1 MKKVRNL
8 NGKYSILFSSVV
20 TAKPGVVVVVSAVVV
35 VFTKKMNENFLKLDQ
50 GSRKILFGERI
61 IKLAHLSKAKWAGTG
76 ERLNGILFQYY
87 FDKPGVVVIKVVVV
101 EVAVVVLVV
110 VVVFT

>member
-1 MKKVRNL
+1 MVA
-8 NGKYSILFSSVV
+8 
-20 TAKPGVVVVVSAVVV
+20 AKPGVVVVEVVVVVSAVVV
-35 VFTKKMNENFLKLDQ
+35 VFTKKMNENFLKLNQ
-50 GSRKILFGERI
+50 GSRKVLFAKRI

-76 ERLNGILFQYY
+76 ERLNGKLFQYY
-87 FDKPGVVVIKVVVV
+87 FDKPGVVVVKVVEV